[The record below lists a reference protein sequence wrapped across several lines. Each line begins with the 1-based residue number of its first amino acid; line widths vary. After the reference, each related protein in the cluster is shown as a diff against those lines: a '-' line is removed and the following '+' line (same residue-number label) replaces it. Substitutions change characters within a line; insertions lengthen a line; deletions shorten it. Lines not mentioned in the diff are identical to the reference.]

1 MDKGKYTRELGRKL
15 YYKFS
20 ETKYEVFYDCHV
32 KNKEKWPNCCRPTP
46 FFDEKSTGTTLSFVD
61 IVIVNKETEY
71 VDVLIEI
78 EETTSE
84 PKKIIGDI
92 GNIIL
97 SEKIHIKGNEYHYG
111 NLVLIVGLMVN
122 KKGKGVEKAT
132 LICDK
137 LLKINETVGNKEM
150 KIIPI
155 LDDKLE
161 KLMNKIEK
169 DISERLSL

>member
-1 MDKGKYTRELGRKL
+1 
-15 YYKFS
+15 
-20 ETKYEVFYDCHV
+20 
-32 KNKEKWPNCCRPTP
+32 
-46 FFDEKSTGTTLSFVD
+46 
-61 IVIVNKETEY
+61 VIVNKETEY

-111 NLVLIVGLMVN
+111 NIVLILGLMVN